1 MTSIVNRLELLNRIQ
16 ASGQP
21 EKLNNDEILSN
32 FQ

>member
-1 MTSIVNRLELLNRIQ
+1 MTSIVNRLELLNQ
-16 ASGQP
+16 VSGQP